1 MSTAFDAASEY
12 VAALEAEAK
21 ASPKNFYGNANHR
34 ADGKERVAS
43 ALRVSRNLTQR
54 LQELVRG

>member
-1 MSTAFDAASEY
+1 MTNAFDEAAQY

-21 ASPKNFYGNANHR
+21 ASPKNFYGNANHP

-43 ALRVSRNLTQR
+43 ALRVAKSLTQR
-54 LQELVRG
+54 LQDLVRG